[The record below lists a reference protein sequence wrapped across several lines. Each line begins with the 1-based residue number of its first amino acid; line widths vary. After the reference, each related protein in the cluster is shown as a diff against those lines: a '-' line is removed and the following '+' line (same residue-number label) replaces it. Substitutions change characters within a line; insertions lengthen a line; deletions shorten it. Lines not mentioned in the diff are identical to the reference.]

1 MNIVEEKFVTESR
14 WEKKVKNEWIR
25 MLLLL
30 MRVSF
35 SFDFISIDC
44 FKIKANRIWIEF

>member
-1 MNIVEEKFVTESR
+1 
-14 WEKKVKNEWIR
+14 

-44 FKIKANRIWIEF
+44 VKIKANRIWIEFKKKNKLNIFKMNVYTYLL